1 MVGLNGFKRSPNFFG
16 PVDDGVVDDGVV
28 DDEVVEDGKWEAFRA
43 CCFTSVGEGIRVL
56 RYLAK
61 GVISCAER
69 ERK

>member
-1 MVGLNGFKRSPNFFG
+1 V
-16 PVDDGVVDDGVV
+16 DGVVVDEAVDEDDDGNS
-28 DDEVVEDGKWEAFRA
+28 EAFRRA

>member
-1 MVGLNGFKRSPNFFG
+1 MDGL
-16 PVDDGVVDDGVV
+16 VV
-28 DDEVVEDGKWEAFRA
+28 DDEVVEDDNESSEAFRA
-43 CCFTSVGEGIRVL
+43 CCFTSAGEGMRVL

>member
-1 MVGLNGFKRSPNFFG
+1 
-16 PVDDGVVDDGVV
+16 VDGG
-28 DDEVVEDGKWEAFRA
+28 VEDGNSEAFRA
-43 CCFTSVGEGIRVL
+43 FFTSVGDGIRVL